1 MKKYSVALL
10 YSLVAVAVTLI
21 AFFLILVDVEKVAMH
36 YLALGGV
43 VLAELITAAYAVM
56 SNGKPRAVA
65 ATTVSVVMIPLAL
78 VLGVIYVAN
87 FEDESGTFLGWYAV
101 LTLLVNVTALALLLV
116 ESAKSRENAP
126 EQMARD
132 NREVL
137 RKLLQCV
144 LLETGAKTYQ
154 ARLRAM
160 DDQLHF
166 TLGNR
171 YTAED
176 ETIRQMLI
184 QLQTDING
192 PAEQVEAQLAALEK
206 VIQRRA
212 IMNK

>member
-1 MKKYSVALL
+1 MRKFPVSLL

-21 AFFLILVDVEKVAMH
+21 AFFLVLVDVDKVAMH
-36 YLALGGV
+36 YLTLGGV

-56 SNGKPRAVA
+56 SQGKPRAVA
-65 ATTVSVVMIPLAL
+65 ATTVSVIMIPLAL

-87 FEDESGTFLGWYAV
+87 FEDEIGTFLGWYAV

-116 ESAKSRENAP
+116 DSAKSQEAA
-126 EQMARD
+126 QTQIARD

-144 LLETGAKTYQ
+144 LLEPGAKFYQ

-184 QLQTDING
+184 QLQTGING
-192 PAEQVEAQLAALEK
+192 PAQQVEAQLAALEK

-212 IMNK
+212 LMNK